1 MDFELPVDV
10 PWFKNIS
17 LNVSHL
23 WVVFVLF
30 MSIWF
35 FGQFIR
41 GRDAMRT
48 NLNNTQIM
56 LERIQR
62 EMEKENG
69 GKSLDIIEEDILKAK
84 DEEPGENGDQE
95 KNGND
100 EKTGDK
106 KIK

>member
-1 MDFELPVDV
+1 MDLELPVDV

-17 LNVSHL
+17 LNMSHL

-35 FGQFIR
+35 FGQFLR
-41 GRDAMRT
+41 GRDAMRN

-56 LERIQR
+56 LERIQK

-69 GKSLDIIEEDILKAK
+69 GKPLDIIEEDMKTK
-84 DEEPGENGDQE
+84 DEECQE

-100 EKTGDK
+100 DK
-106 KIK
+106 KIE